1 MDLTYRC
8 ACCGEENEVFVERG
22 IADRQQFVEDCAI
35 CCRPM
40 VITARCNPDTGSF
53 DLEIH
58 QEGRD

>member
-1 MDLTYRC
+1 MDLTYCC
-8 ACCGEENEVFVERG
+8 ACCGEENEVFLERS

-40 VITARCNPDTGSF
+40 VITARWNPDTGSF

-58 QEGRD
+58 QEGRY